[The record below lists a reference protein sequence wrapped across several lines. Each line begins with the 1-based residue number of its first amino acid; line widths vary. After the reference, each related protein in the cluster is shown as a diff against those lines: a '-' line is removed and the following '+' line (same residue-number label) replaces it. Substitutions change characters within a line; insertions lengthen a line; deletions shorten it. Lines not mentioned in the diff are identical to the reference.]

1 MSGMVC
7 KGAWQ
12 LGTECGTCERCL
24 SAAPD
29 YIAELRA
36 KLKPPPPPD
45 GKRSLAE
52 VSADIRNLT
61 RDLNNVL
68 SEGVA
73 AHELR
78 IEIDIDHLETL
89 TRDPIPRLRV
99 EQYKRV
105 D

>member
-1 MSGMVC
+1 M
-7 KGAWQ
+7 
-12 LGTECGTCERCL
+12 
-24 SAAPD
+24 
-29 YIAELRA
+29 
-36 KLKPPPPPD
+36 
-45 GKRSLAE
+45 
-52 VSADIRNLT
+52 SADIRNLT

-78 IEIDIDHLETL
+78 IEIDIDHLETM